1 MHATGFATMFSAIAR
16 LTLPNLVAFAAQL
29 AMSLVDG
36 ILAARLGSVSLAAVA
51 LVLPL
56 QMLLGQTSNGAYG
69 AAVAGMVARA
79 TGAGDTLRARSIAW
93 HALFTAI
100 AIGLAFCLVGVFFA
114 PAVLSGMGGRDG
126 ILAEAVRYALPIFI
140 GCVAVWVSGALGGIA
155 RGQGRMWLPA
165 LSLITAAVLHV
176 LLAPVL
182 AARWGVAGIATS
194 WVVSYAVS
202 LVPLGLAIVRTRV
215 LTGLKA
221 FRWQGEVVRMILRIG
236 VPSIV
241 SVLISNLCVAMSIRY
256 AAGYGPDVLIGFG
269 IGARLEYVLVP
280 VAFSIGVSLV
290 ALAGQARGAGDHV
303 GARRFALA
311 GVLASGGLLGV
322 MGTTVAIFPSL
333 WLRWFDAEPAANA
346 IAASYLTHV
355 GPFYL
360 FFGFG
365 LTAFF
370 ASQAFGRIVPAMI
383 GALTRAVLI
392 LVGGWLALR
401 SSTDPTTFFYA
412 VAVAFAGYGL
422 VNLYAIH
429 TVSRLAPAASPGAPA
444 PVTR

>member
-1 MHATGFATMFSAIAR
+1 MLSAIAR
-16 LTLPNLVAFAAQL
+16 LTLPNLVAFAAL
-29 AMSLVDG
+29 LVMSMVDG
-36 ILAARLGSVSLAAVA
+36 IIAARLGATALAAVA

-69 AAVAGMVARA
+69 AAVAGMIARA
-79 TGAGDTLRARSIAW
+79 TGAADPVRARSIAW
-93 HALFTAI
+93 HAFLTAVV
-100 AIGLAFCLVGVFFA
+100 IGLVFCAAGVAFAQTLLAG
-114 PAVLSGMGGRDG
+114 LGGREA
-126 ILAEAVRYALPIFI
+126 ILAEAVRYALPIFV
-140 GCVAVWVSGALGGIA
+140 GCVAVWVNGALGGIA

-165 LSLITAAVLHV
+165 VSLVAAAALHAVL
-176 LLAPVL
+176 APTL
-182 AARWGVAGIATS
+182 AARWGVAGIGTS
-194 WVVSYAVS
+194 WVVSYAAS
-202 LVPLGLAIVRTRV
+202 LVPLLIGIHRTRV
-215 LTGLKA
+215 LTGLA
-221 FRWQGEVVRMILRIG
+221 QFRWQTDVAGMILRIG

-241 SVLISNLCVAMSIRY
+241 SVLLSNLCVALSIRF

-290 ALAGQARGAGDHV
+290 TLAGQARGAGDHA

-311 GVLASGGLLGV
+311 GVIASGLLLGIL
-322 MGTTVAIFPSL
+322 GSTAAIFPSL
-333 WLRWFDAEPAANA
+333 WVRWFDASPAATEV
-346 IAASYLTHV
+346 AASYLRHV

-383 GALTRAVLI
+383 GALTRAVLV
-392 LVGGWLALR
+392 LAGGTIALQL
-401 SSTDPTTFFYA
+401 SPDPVAFFYA
-412 VAVAFAGYGL
+412 VAIAFMGYGL

-429 TVSRLAPAASPGAPA
+429 TVSKPAAPAPGAGVPAPAA
-444 PVTR
+444 R